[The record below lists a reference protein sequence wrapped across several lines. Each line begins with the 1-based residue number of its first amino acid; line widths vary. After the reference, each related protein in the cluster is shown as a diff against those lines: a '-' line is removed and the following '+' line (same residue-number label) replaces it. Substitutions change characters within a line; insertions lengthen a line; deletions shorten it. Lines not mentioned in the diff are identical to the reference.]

1 MFSPRWD
8 EEGVSVV
15 FDSGSGDYWV
25 LAEDARTLLEDLN
38 TQPQQTALIELLEKS
53 LPFPTE
59 SLQSVLDSLAQ
70 FGLIQSVD
78 EH

>member
-25 LAEDARTLLEDLN
+25 LADDARTLLEDLN
-38 TQPQQTALIELLEKS
+38 NRPQQTAQFEWLEKS
-53 LPFPTE
+53 RSFPTE
-59 SLQSVLDSLAQ
+59 SLQAVMGSLVQ
-70 FGLIQSVD
+70 FGLIQTID
-78 EH
+78 AP